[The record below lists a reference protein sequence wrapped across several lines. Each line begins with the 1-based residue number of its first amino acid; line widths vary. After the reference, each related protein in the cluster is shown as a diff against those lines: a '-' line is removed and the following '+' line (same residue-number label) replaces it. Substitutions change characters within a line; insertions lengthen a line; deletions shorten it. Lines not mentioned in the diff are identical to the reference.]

1 MISCLSPPEQKERTE
16 ALVIQPLSQLLIM
29 FAGPHKLIQKRFDKL
44 LDYDNCKERADRLKD
59 RRVKDELQVT
69 RNNYE
74 ALNAQLLDELKT
86 FNSVAEGLFKDCVK
100 AFAQVQKDF
109 MKTTLGELKP
119 LLQVGIVSSFFCCSA
134 SHSSHSTG
142 HLETL
147 IITVHS
153 LHINVYRFCFC
164 IPFSLVF

>member
-1 MISCLSPPEQKERTE
+1 
-16 ALVIQPLSQLLIM
+16 M

-86 FNSVAEGLFKDCVK
+86 FNSVAEDLFEDCVK

-109 MKTTLGELKP
+109 MKTTLGELRP
-119 LLQVGIVSSFFCCSA
+119 LLQVCVFPLSFEILFYCFWFA
-134 SHSSHSTG
+134 PQVFRRFVG
-142 HLETL
+142 HLDT
-147 IITVHS
+147 
-153 LHINVYRFCFC
+153 
-164 IPFSLVF
+164 

>member
-1 MISCLSPPEQKERTE
+1 
-16 ALVIQPLSQLLIM
+16 M

-44 LDYDNCKERADRLKD
+44 LDYDNCKERAVRLKD

-74 ALNAQLLDELKT
+74 ALNAQLLDELKR

-100 AFAQVQKDF
+100 AFAQVQRDF

-119 LLQVGIVSSFFCCSA
+119 LLQVGITSSFFCCST
-134 SHSSHSTG
+134 SHS
-142 HLETL
+142 L
-147 IITVHS
+147 
-153 LHINVYRFCFC
+153 
-164 IPFSLVF
+164 